1 VIILR
6 QIRCAGNGV
15 VLPSR
20 ESPRAPLL
28 RIVHLQDPRDQGGT
42 DGWRDLVGTLL
53 GAGAVEVRAGCTVGG
68 VGVEGFVLCAE
79 AGCCVD

>member
-1 VIILR
+1 VIIVR

-28 RIVHLQDPRDQGGT
+28 CVVHLQDPRDQGGT
-42 DGWRDLVGTLL
+42 DGWRDLVGALL
-53 GAGAVEVRAGCTVGG
+53 GAGAVEVRVGCTVGG
-68 VGVEGFVLCAE
+68 IVVKGRVLCTE
-79 AGCCVD
+79 TRCGVD